1 MPSRA
6 NDVLVAPGTGG
17 GSPVPSGPVGA
28 RGGSRKPSRHKHN
41 KVGYLFLLP
50 WLVGI
55 FGLTLLPML
64 YSLFLSFTEFD
75 LLSPP
80 RWAGLENYD
89 RMFTDDPRFMQ
100 SVKVTLIYVAISVPL
115 KLVFALAVAMALN
128 RGLRALGLY
137 RAVFYLPS
145 LLGASVAV
153 AVMWRQIFSQDGLL
167 NQVLKVF
174 GVTGPDWIGTP
185 DYALGTLILLAAWQF
200 GTPMLIFLAGLK
212 QLPQE
217 VFEAAELDG
226 ARRLRL
232 FFSITI
238 PLLSPMIFFNLVLE
252 TINAFQTFTPAFVVS
267 GGSGGPIDS
276 TLLYTL
282 YLYQQGF
289 TSLRM
294 GYASAMAWVLFI
306 VIALFTSIYF
316 ATSRRWVHYGD

>member
-1 MPSRA
+1 VTATDTHREPLATATDTR
-6 NDVLVAPGTGG
+6 P
-17 GSPVPSGPVGA
+17 A
-28 RGGSRKPSRHKHN
+28 RPRRSKHRHN
-41 KVGYLFLLP
+41 RSGYLFLAP

-64 YSLFLSFTEFD
+64 YSLYLSFTKFD
-75 LLSPP
+75 LLSSP
-80 RWAGLENYD
+80 RWTGLDNY
-89 RMFTDDPRFMQ
+89 REMFTDDPRFLQ
-100 SVKVTLIYVAISVPL
+100 SVRVTLVYVGVSVPL
-115 KLVFALAVAMALN
+115 KLICALAVALALN

-153 AVMWRQIFSQDGLL
+153 AVMWRQIFSSDGLL

-174 GVTGPDWIGTP
+174 GFVGPDWIGSP
-185 DYALGTLILLAAWQF
+185 DYSIWTLILLAAWQF

-212 QLPQE
+212 QLPQD
-217 VFEAAELDG
+217 VFEAASLDG
-226 ARRLRL
+226 AQGPRL
-232 FFSITI
+232 FFSMTL

-289 TSLRM
+289 TSLHM
-294 GYASAMAWVLFI
+294 GYASAMAWVLFV
-306 VIALFTSIYF
+306 VIAIFTSVYF